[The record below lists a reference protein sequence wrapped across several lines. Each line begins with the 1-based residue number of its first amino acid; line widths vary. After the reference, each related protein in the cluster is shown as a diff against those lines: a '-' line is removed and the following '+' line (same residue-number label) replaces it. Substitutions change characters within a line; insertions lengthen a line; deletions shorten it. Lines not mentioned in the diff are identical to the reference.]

1 MKIHVHILYE
11 CTIRLTIKIQEKSK
25 FKLHMKKTV
34 LDDMV
39 WELRF
44 SFETAGTS
52 SRLNGALFHK
62 IKNDASVNE
71 RIMYHRFIET

>member
-1 MKIHVHILYE
+1 
-11 CTIRLTIKIQEKSK
+11 
-25 FKLHMKKTV
+25 MKKTV

-44 SFETAGTS
+44 SFETARTP

-71 RIMYHRFIET
+71 RIMHHRFIET

>member
-1 MKIHVHILYE
+1 MK
-11 CTIRLTIKIQEKSK
+11 R
-25 FKLHMKKTV
+25 TV

-62 IKNDASVNE
+62 MKNDASVNE
-71 RIMYHRFIET
+71 RIMYHRFLET